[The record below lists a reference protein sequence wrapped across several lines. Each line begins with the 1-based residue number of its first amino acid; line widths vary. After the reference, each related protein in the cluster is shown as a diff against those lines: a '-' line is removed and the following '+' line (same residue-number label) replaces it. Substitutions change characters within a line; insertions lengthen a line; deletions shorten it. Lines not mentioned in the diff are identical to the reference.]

1 MKPKNRGYVSRKEAW
16 LAYVLVVVACV
27 VGVVAWLW

>member
-16 LAYVLVVVACV
+16 LAYVLVIVA
-27 VGVVAWLW
+27 LSLIHI

>member
-1 MKPKNRGYVSRKEAW
+1 VSRKEAW
-16 LAYVLVVVACV
+16 LAYVLVIVACV